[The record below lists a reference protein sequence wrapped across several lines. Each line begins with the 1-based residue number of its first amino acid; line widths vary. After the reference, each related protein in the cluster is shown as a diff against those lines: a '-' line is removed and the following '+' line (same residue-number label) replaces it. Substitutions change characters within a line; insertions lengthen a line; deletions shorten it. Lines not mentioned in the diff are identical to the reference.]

1 MIRRSFP
8 ILLILALA
16 ASALAAD
23 LTGTVT
29 NKTTGKP
36 AAGATVILLKME
48 GGMDEA
54 TRTKTDGRGK
64 YSVKL
69 DNDAAPH
76 LVRVVYQD
84 VTYHKQAPP
93 GSSTADVDVYDSAAK
108 VDNVSTTIHFYRLEP
123 QNGQLNVVEG
133 YAINNGSNP
142 PKTQMSEKSWEFS
155 LPPEAT
161 IDSADAT
168 TRGGMPITASPIPD
182 KTTKGKYAFM
192 FPLRPGE
199 TQFRIIYHLPYTE
212 GMEWKPSINGTT
224 QHLVIEY
231 PNTVTAEFASPTLF
245 ESMADQGNAKVRVAT
260 NVDPKANVGFK
271 LSGTGAIQDQDQN
284 AQGGDQPGG
293 DQQAAGGPER
303 PGGGLGKPI
312 NSENPLQKYLWW
324 IIGGFVVLLAGGAF
338 LFYKQPAPEEEEPE
352 LPAAMRKTRAVAAA
366 PARPAAARATGG
378 NGRSAGG
385 MMLDALKEE
394 LFALETDRAAGKIS
408 AEEYKKHK
416 EALDLTLQRALARQK

>member
-1 MIRRSFP
+1 MKRRLFP

-16 ASALAAD
+16 ASAFAAD

-29 NKTTGKP
+29 NKTTNKP

-54 TRTKTDGRGK
+54 GRTKTDARGH
-64 YSVKL
+64 YAIKL
-69 DNDAAPH
+69 DSDAAPH

-93 GSSTADVDVYDSAAK
+93 GQNTADVEVYDSAPK
-108 VDNVSTTIHFYRLEP
+108 VDNLSTTIHFYRFEP
-123 QNGQLNVVEG
+123 QSGQMNVVEG
-133 YAINNGSNP
+133 YAINNGSTP
-142 PKTQMSEKSWEFS
+142 PKTQMSEKSFEFS
-155 LPPEAT
+155 LPADAV

-168 TRGGMPITASPIPD
+168 TRNGMPITASPIPD
-182 KTTKGKYAFM
+182 KTVKGKYAFM

-199 TQFRIIYHLPYTE
+199 TQFRIIYHVPYS
-212 GMEWKPSINGTT
+212 GSAEWKPAVDGTT

-231 PNTVTAEFASPTLF
+231 PNTVTIDFPSTPQF
-245 ESMADQGNAKVRVAT
+245 EAMADQGNAHVRVAT
-260 NVDPKANVGFK
+260 NIDPKANVSFK
-271 LSGTGAIQDQDQN
+271 ISGTGTIQDEQ
-284 AQGGDQPGG
+284 AQGGDQQGG

-312 NSENPLQKYLWW
+312 NSENPLQKYMWW
-324 IIGGFVVLLAGGAF
+324 ILGGFVILLAGGAF
-338 LFYKQPAPEEEEPE
+338 LFYRQPVEEEEE
-352 LPAAMRKTRAVAAA
+352 EVPAAMKKTRVVAAA
-366 PARPAAARATGG
+366 APRGAAPRAAPG
-378 NGRSAGG
+378 NGRGSGN

-408 AEEYKKHK
+408 DAEYKKHK
-416 EALDLTLQRALARQK
+416 EALDLTLQRALSRQK